1 MPQMDR
7 VALLWGFLQ
16 AMLVVAWCFTDMDT
30 GPGAGVST
38 QPNGDRFKIEGR
50 ATVQGIKTQDWVS
63 MARVLVEG
71 EEYVGFLRTDGSF
84 AVNDVP
90 SGSYVVEIVS
100 PKYRFEP
107 VRVDITSKGK
117 MRARL
122 VNYIK
127 TSEVIRQPY
136 PLQMRASGPH
146 VYFIKRETWGW
157 TDFLMNPMVMM
168 MLLPLLIIVLLPKVV
183 NTNDPEMRKEIEQS
197 MNMLSPNPELPD
209 MSELVTKF
217 FSGSKGSSKAGG
229 SSKGTRLAAKRR

>member
-1 MPQMDR
+1 MFHRDR
-7 VALLWGFLQ
+7 ISLLWLFLQ
-16 AMLVVAWCFTDMDT
+16 AGLVVVSCFTDMET
-30 GPGAGVST
+30 GPGAGVAT

-50 ATVQGIKTQDWVS
+50 ATVPGIKTQDWIS
-63 MARVLVEG
+63 MARILVEG
-71 EEYVGFLRTDGSF
+71 EEYVGFLRTDGTF

-117 MRARL
+117 MRARY

-127 TSEVIRQPY
+127 TSEVNRLPY
-136 PLQMRASGPH
+136 PLQIKSSGLQN
-146 VYFIKRETWGW
+146 YFMKRETWGW

-168 MLLPLLIIVLLPKVV
+168 MVLPLLIIVLLPKVV

-209 MSELVTKF
+209 VSELVTKF

-229 SSKGTRLAAKRR
+229 SSKGTRPAAKRR